1 MDAGVQFGTRS
12 EDDQGRVLVH
22 AQKSCHSLPKQYKYG
37 AYPGPWE
44 KYRHQAADAAVS
56 TADSV
61 TYYTD
66 RVSPFSPETLAIK
79 RRGKTA
85 QIRVEKQ
92 ADHEGIHEGPLS
104 LIIRYRNSALRQASS
119 PPITVNSTVV
129 FNISANGSVRMSSKA
144 GRVKWNCDRL
154 VAPSVSDPSWSGL
167 HAENRTRKHNSTRL
181 RLYSM
186 LRIEAQCT
194 RSLSRGSKSK
204 LAPEFRLNRRTV
216 IGSVETV
223 TKPAKPVKAVEL
235 S

>member
-1 MDAGVQFGTRS
+1 MPRGGVSINSPWMPVCSSVPGPRMTKVEFWCMP
-12 EDDQGRVLVH
+12 
-22 AQKSCHSLPKQYKYG
+22 QKSCHSLSNQYKYG

-44 KYRHQAADAAVS
+44 KYRHLAADAAVS

-92 ADHEGIHEGPLS
+92 TDHGGIHESTLS
-104 LIIRYRNSALRQASS
+104 LIIRYRNSALRQVSS

-129 FNISANGSVRMSSKA
+129 FNISANGSVRMPSTA
-144 GRVKWNCDRL
+144 GRVKRNCDRL

-167 HAENRTRKHNSTRL
+167 QAENRTRKHN
-181 RLYSM
+181 YSFKTPI
-186 LRIEAQCT
+186 LCFESR
-194 RSLSRGSKSK
+194 RSVR
-204 LAPEFRLNRRTV
+204 EV
-216 IGSVETV
+216 
-223 TKPAKPVKAVEL
+223 
-235 S
+235 